1 LTLRATDNIVPR
13 ILKGEASQPL
23 TTDAA
28 MTFNYLIRDSA
39 TWTLLFFVLVAL
51 AVFTQLTKETLSKSL
66 PVFLR
71 APIKAAPAVFL
82 SGLCFYLELHLVGAG
97 FLLCAVGDILLDLPE
112 PRYPLAFEFGAVSFG
127 IALIVFAVASY
138 YKPLAGHP
146 LRPLVITNVV
156 IALFI
161 IRWVFPSIPASRR
174 KLELAYFSLL
184 IISNFFAGFSNAA
197 VFLGSSLWFMSDLSI
212 GLSTY
217 VRGTP
222 TNSLDTLGLYDLG
235 LYFLAIGFLNL

>member
-1 LTLRATDNIVPR
+1 V
-13 ILKGEASQPL
+13 
-23 TTDAA
+23 
-28 MTFNYLIRDSA
+28 TFNYLIRDSA
-39 TWTLLFFVLVAL
+39 AWTLFFFGLVVV
-51 AVFTQLTKETLSKSL
+51 AVFTQLMKKKLTLPYL
-66 PVFLR
+66 VR
-71 APIKAAPAVFL
+71 ALIKGAPALFL
-82 SGLCFYLELHLVGAG
+82 SGLCWYLDQNLVAVG

-112 PRYPLAFEFGAVSFG
+112 EKFPKAFEFGAGSFG
-127 IALIVFAVASY
+127 VALIVFAIASY

-146 LRPLVITNVV
+146 LRPLALTNVI

-161 IRWVFPSIPASRR
+161 IRWVFPKIPRSRQ

-184 IISNFFAGFSNAA
+184 IISNFFAATSNAA

-217 VRGTP
+217 VSDTP

>member
-1 LTLRATDNIVPR
+1 
-13 ILKGEASQPL
+13 
-23 TTDAA
+23 
-28 MTFNYLIRDSA
+28 MTFNYLIGNSVA
-39 TWTLLFFVLVAL
+39 WTVLFFVLVAL
-51 AVFTQLTKETLSKSL
+51 AVFTQLTKTTKSKSL

-71 APIKAAPAVFL
+71 ALIKAAPALFL
-82 SGLCFYLELHLVGAG
+82 SGLCFYLGLYLVGAG
-97 FLLCAVGDILLDLPE
+97 FLFCAAGDILLDLPE
-112 PRYPLAFEFGAVSFG
+112 ERFPLAFEFGVVSFAVG
-127 IALIVFAVASY
+127 LIVFAVASY

-146 LRPLVITNVV
+146 LRPLAITNIA

-161 IRWVFPSIPASRR
+161 IRWVLKYIPQSRR
-174 KLELAYFSLL
+174 KLELAYFGLL
-184 IISNFFAGFSNAA
+184 IASNFFASHSNAA

-217 VRGTP
+217 VEETP

>member
-1 LTLRATDNIVPR
+1 
-13 ILKGEASQPL
+13 
-23 TTDAA
+23 
-28 MTFNYLIRDSA
+28 MTFNYLIRDSI
-39 TWTLLFFVLVAL
+39 TWTLLFFALVVL
-51 AVFTQLTKETLSKSL
+51 AVFTQLTKNNLSKSL

-71 APIKAAPAVFL
+71 AVIKAAPALFL

-112 PRYPLAFEFGAVSFG
+112 ERFPRAFEFGASSFG
-127 IALIVFAVASY
+127 VALIVFAVASY

-146 LRPLVITNVV
+146 LRPLVITNIV

-161 IRWVFPSIPASRR
+161 IRWVIPKLPPSRR
-174 KLELAYFSLL
+174 KLELAYFALL
-184 IISNFFAGFSNAA
+184 IVSNFFASTSNAA

-217 VRGTP
+217 VPNTP
-222 TNSLDTLGLYDLG
+222 ANSLDTLGLYDLG
-235 LYFLAIGFLNL
+235 LYFFAIGFLNL

>member
-1 LTLRATDNIVPR
+1 
-13 ILKGEASQPL
+13 
-23 TTDAA
+23 
-28 MTFNYLIRDSA
+28 MTFDYLFRDSVA
-39 TWTLLFFVLVAL
+39 WTLLFFVLVGL
-51 AVFTQLTKETLSKSL
+51 GVFTQLTKRGLSKSI

-71 APIKAAPAVFL
+71 ALLKAAPALFL
-82 SGLCFYLELHLVGAG
+82 SGLCFYLGLYLVGAG

-112 PRYPLAFEFGAVSFG
+112 ERYPLAFEFGVVSFG
-127 IALIVFAVASY
+127 VALIVFAVASY

-146 LRPLVITNVV
+146 LRPLVITNIA

-161 IRWVFPSIPASRR
+161 IRWVLPKIPPSRR
-174 KLELAYFSLL
+174 KLELAYFGLL
-184 IISNFFAGFSNAA
+184 IASNFFAAHSNAA

-217 VRGTP
+217 VEDTP
-222 TNSLDTLGLYDLG
+222 TNSLDTLGLYDIG

>member
-1 LTLRATDNIVPR
+1 
-13 ILKGEASQPL
+13 
-23 TTDAA
+23 

-39 TWTLLFFVLVAL
+39 AWTLFFFGLVVV
-51 AVFTQLTKETLSKSL
+51 AVFTQLMKKKLTLPYL
-66 PVFLR
+66 LR
-71 APIKAAPAVFL
+71 ALIKGAPALFL
-82 SGLCFYLELHLVGAG
+82 SGLCWYLDQNLVAVG

-112 PRYPLAFEFGAVSFG
+112 EKFPKAFEFGAGSFG
-127 IALIVFAVASY
+127 VALIVFAVASY

-146 LRPLVITNVV
+146 LRPLVLTNII

-161 IRWVFPSIPASRR
+161 IRWVFPNIPRPRR

-184 IISNFFAGFSNAA
+184 IISNFFAATSNAA

-217 VRGTP
+217 VPKTP

-235 LYFLAIGFLNL
+235 LYFLAIGFLNFL

>member
-1 LTLRATDNIVPR
+1 V
-13 ILKGEASQPL
+13 
-23 TTDAA
+23 
-28 MTFNYLIRDSA
+28 TFNYLIGNSVA
-39 TWTLLFFVLVAL
+39 WTILFFVLVAL
-51 AVFTQLTKETLSKSL
+51 AVFTQLTKTTKSKSL

-71 APIKAAPAVFL
+71 ALIKAAPALFL
-82 SGLCFYLELHLVGAG
+82 SGLCFYLGLSLVGAG

-112 PRYPLAFEFGAVSFG
+112 ERFPLAFEFGVVSFAVG
-127 IALIVFAVASY
+127 LIVFAVASY

-146 LRPLVITNVV
+146 LRPLAITNIA

-161 IRWVFPSIPASRR
+161 IRWVLKYIPQSRR
-174 KLELAYFSLL
+174 KLELAYFGLL
-184 IISNFFAGFSNAA
+184 IASNFFASHSNAA

-217 VRGTP
+217 VEDTP